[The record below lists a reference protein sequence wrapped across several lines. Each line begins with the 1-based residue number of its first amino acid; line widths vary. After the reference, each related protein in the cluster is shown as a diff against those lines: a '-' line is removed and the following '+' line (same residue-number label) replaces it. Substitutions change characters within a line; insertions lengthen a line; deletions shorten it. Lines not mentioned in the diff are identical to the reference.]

1 MNTPPVERAF
11 RSPPNRVLTLV
22 ATLAAMLTVAAAISE
37 PPALPT
43 PPYEHRS
50 EHSPDGIG
58 VLYLGREIAH
68 VMSHAGGDWLE
79 RPERADEERPDLL
92 IKSLRLR
99 RGEVVADLGA
109 GTGYYTWRLAEAV
122 TPAGLVYAVDIQPEM
137 LARLRTNMIT
147 RSTTN
152 VVTVLGSAT
161 DPRLPPASLDLVLMV
176 DVYHEFDRPYE
187 MLGALCDALKPSG
200 RIAFVE
206 YRGEDPA
213 VPIKPLHKMTEA
225 QIRKEA
231 VVHPLEWVET
241 ISTLPWQHVVIFR
254 KRTAIPSRPLDPGS

>member
-1 MNTPPVERAF
+1 MNSNQLGRALRGPSNNF
-11 RSPPNRVLTLV
+11 LALV
-22 ATLAAMLTVAAAISE
+22 ATLAAMLTATAAVPETPAAAA
-37 PPALPT
+37 PA
-43 PPYEHRS
+43 YEHRAQP
-50 EHSPDGIG
+50 SPDGIG
-58 VLYLGREIAH
+58 VFYLGREIAH

-92 IKSLRLR
+92 IKSLGLR
-99 RGEVVADLGA
+99 RGEVVADIGA

-122 TPAGLVYAVDIQPEM
+122 TPAGLVYAVEIQPEM
-137 LARLRTNMIT
+137 LARLRTNLT
-147 RSTTN
+147 ARGTTN

-161 DPRLPPASLDLVLMV
+161 DPKLPSASLDLVLMV
-176 DVYHEFDRPYE
+176 DVYHEFDRPHE
-187 MLGALCDALKPSG
+187 MLDALCEALKPSG

-241 ISTLPWQHVVIFR
+241 ISKLPWQHVVIFR
-254 KRTAIPSRPLDPGS
+254 KRTAVPSPPPDSGS